1 MPYERDPHTIAWLE
15 AMLHSELPRVRRR
28 AVELLEY
35 VDTDGREAWVA
46 HAMADADPHV
56 AATAALVSAVLEV
69 QSDAPLFELLECDVV
84 AGMDAPDLQ
93 WEWEYKIKVCRG
105 VYIPS
110 RHLLV
115 WTREA
120 DDYVAKQIALMK
132 AFPGERPAKDAVPVV
147 IEKCAV
153 TLFTRMPH
161 SRAEAQRW
169 MREGRPRYSGP

>member
-15 AMLHSELPRVRRR
+15 AMVHNELPRVRRR

-35 VDTDGREAWVA
+35 VDADAREAWLA
-46 HAMADADPHV
+46 RAMTDADPYV
-56 AATAALVSAVLEV
+56 AATAALVSAVLQV
-69 QSDAPLFELLECDVV
+69 QRNDPVFELLECDLVS
-84 AGMDAPDLQ
+84 GMDAPDLQ
-93 WEWEYKIKVCRG
+93 LEWEYKIKVCRG
-105 VYIPS
+105 AYVPS

-115 WTREA
+115 WTRE
-120 DDYVAKQIALMK
+120 DDDHVAKQIALMK
-132 AFPGERPAKDAVPVV
+132 AFPGARPPEDAVPVV
-147 IEKCAV
+147 IEKHAV